1 MTDTKKNFL
10 TVDGI
15 KLFISANI
23 LHAIDHNLLN
33 MKFSDIKINVD
44 TEYEGNKYVIKIEHK
59 KKEIGTLF
67 FPLESSSIENQYR
80 AMMGSAMSTLEIL
93 SVFAQQQKPVLK
105 IVK

>member
-15 KLFISANI
+15 KLFMLANI
-23 LHAIDHNLLN
+23 LHAIDHKLLN
-33 MKFSDIKINVD
+33 LSFSDIEIDVD
-44 TEYEGNKYVIKIEHK
+44 TEYEGNKYVIKVEHK
-59 KKEIGTLF
+59 DKELGTLF
-67 FPLESSSIENQYR
+67 FPLEASNVEDQYR
-80 AMMGSAMSTLEIL
+80 AMMGSAMSALELL